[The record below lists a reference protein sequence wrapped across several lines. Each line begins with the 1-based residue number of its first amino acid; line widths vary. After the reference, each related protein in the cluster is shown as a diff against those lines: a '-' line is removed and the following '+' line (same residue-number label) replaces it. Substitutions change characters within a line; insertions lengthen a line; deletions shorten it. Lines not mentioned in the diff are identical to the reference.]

1 MYVYRNGVRIG
12 RSTVRTGAKGHPT
25 PTGIFTIIQKE
36 VDHES
41 TLYKGAKMP
50 HMQRLTWDGIAMHAG
65 KLPGYPAS
73 HGCVRLSEDFA
84 EKLYSVTKNGTT
96 VIVTDQQ
103 YAPGKTASPGLLLSG
118 QTGEAPSRHL
128 PTGGFEWYPDKSPDG
143 AVSIIFSMQDS
154 IAYVYRNG
162 VQIGRTAFVLDKKMD
177 ISGSHVYSALTVADS
192 RGARDWIAVTSIGG
206 GESPDV
212 KALAGFAKIPSKF
225 LENVR
230 AEISQTSFVGGWKVG
245 VLVGADR
252 LNDASANAFLK
263 TLEEPPDKTLFLLLT
278 DAPQQLLPTIIS
290 RCQRIDLDAFR
301 ELSEPW
307 LGTCVSTLSSSY
319 YKTPIERMV
328 MSSQLSKLLEEMKE
342 KAETCVK
349 EEANADTNVEVDDDV
364 FNAKVSARYREMRMD
379 FLVTFMR
386 WYRDLFMFKSGGG
399 ELIHFKDKA
408 DLLKERA
415 ERLTLAQTLYNLNA
429 VEELARHF
437 DRNLNEESVL
447 AYAVDRI
454 FHGVGDKA

>member
-1 MYVYRNGVRIG
+1 MTFDETFQMVRRALDAGRPAHGYLIVGSVRGQGMDLAIRIIRTLFCSADEKPCGVCDCCRRVG
-12 RSTVRTGAKGHPT
+12 ERTEPDVHW
-25 PTGIFTIIQKE
+25 IFPEMKSRVIS
-36 VDHES
+36 VDQ
-41 TLYKGAKMP
+41 M
-50 HMQRLTWDGIAMHAG
+50 R
-65 KLPGYPAS
+65 
-73 HGCVRLSEDFA
+73 
-84 EKLYSVTKNGTT
+84 EKL
-96 VIVTDQQ
+96 
-103 YAPGKTASPGLLLSG
+103 LS
-118 QTGEAPSRHL
+118 
-128 PTGGFEWYPDKSPDG
+128 
-143 AVSIIFSMQDS
+143 
-154 IAYVYRNG
+154 
-162 VQIGRTAFVLDKKMD
+162 
-177 ISGSHVYSALTVADS
+177 
-192 RGARDWIAVTSIGG
+192 
-206 GESPDV
+206 
-212 KALAGFAKIPSKF
+212 
-225 LENVR
+225 
-230 AEISQTSFVGGWKVG
+230 EISQTSFVGGWKVG

-263 TLEEPPDKTLFLLLT
+263 TLEEPPEKTLFLLLT

-342 KAETCVK
+342 KAEAWVK
-349 EEANADTNVEVDDDV
+349 EEANADANVDDDDDV

-386 WYRDLFMFKSGGG
+386 WYRDLFMIKSGGG

-415 ERLTLAQTLYNLNA
+415 ERLTLAQTLYNVNA
-429 VEELARHF
+429 VEELARQF